1 MNQKDVYKFF
11 AQRLSVKQMSLKDSR
26 LSDGKIYVEYF
37 KQVVRQI
44 NKEILDNKHN
54 IKPNEEF
61 SEKSKDPWGYLDP
74 NASLLDFAR
83 LLAIP
88 SSRSAAAIRA
98 NCTRPRLS
106 KQTLTVFLADQLEK
120 KPEEIDLEMKVRQIR
135 LPMANYN
142 KHSWVT
148 FIKWCESVGL
158 HGHPQNLDE
167 IADISVNRLF
177 DYWVR

>member
-1 MNQKDVYKFF
+1 MNQKGVYKVL
-11 AQRLSVKQMSLKDSR
+11 AQKLGIKQMNLKDSR

-54 IKPNEEF
+54 INPNEEF

-74 NASLLDFAR
+74 NASLLDLAR

-98 NCTRPRLS
+98 QCTRPRVS
-106 KQTLTVFLADQLEK
+106 KRMLTAFLADQLEK
-120 KPEEIDLEMKVRQIR
+120 SPEEIDLEMKVRDIR
-135 LPMANYN
+135 LPLANYN

-148 FIKWCESVGL
+148 FVKWCEKAGFK
-158 HGHPQNLDE
+158 GHPQNLDE
-167 IADISVNRLF
+167 IADISVSRLF